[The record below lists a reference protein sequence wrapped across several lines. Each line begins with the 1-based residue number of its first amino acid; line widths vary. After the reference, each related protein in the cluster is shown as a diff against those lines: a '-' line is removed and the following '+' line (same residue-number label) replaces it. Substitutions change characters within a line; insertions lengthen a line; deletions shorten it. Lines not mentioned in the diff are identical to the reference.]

1 MVGPLANPA
10 IQQGD
15 SIKVSSANPL
25 VQAGPL
31 VVIVVTMLQAGR
43 LAAAEALA
51 AHQAGLS
58 VLAGGGV
65 FPAALVVVVTLEGPV
80 AVGALAVL
88 TEEAMEEATGKL

>member
-1 MVGPLANPA
+1 MANPA

-31 VVIVVTMLQAGR
+31 VVPMLQAGR

-58 VLAGGGV
+58 VRLLEGGEV
-65 FPAALVVVVTLEGPV
+65 LPAAFVGVVTPEAPV
-80 AVGALAVL
+80 AAVALEAL
-88 TEEAMEEATGKL
+88 TEEATEEAMEEATGKL

>member
-1 MVGPLANPA
+1 VVGPLANPA

-31 VVIVVTMLQAGR
+31 VVVTMLQAGR

-58 VLAGGGV
+58 VLGGGGV
-65 FPAALVVVVTLEGPV
+65 FQAALVVVVTLEGPA